1 VNIKKILF
9 CGLSAAVLG
18 LGAQS
23 ASAVATLYISDGTNT
38 VTITDGGAGD
48 ANPNAGWVTFVGNV
62 GAFSINVSTGYNDA
76 GSPLNLMDL
85 NSINTLAAGAGTLTI
100 KFSDT
105 GYAGGGTTSAHWGG
119 TLSGDGSSVTAAAF
133 YGADNLLFSETGSI
147 VAFGPFSGPSFSAD
161 GSGNIP
167 TAGPYSLTQVIT
179 ITAGRTGAAYSG
191 DFELK
196 VPEPGSLA
204 LLGFGLLG
212 LGAAR
217 RRRQ

>member
-1 VNIKKILF
+1 MNIKKILF
-9 CGLSAAVLG
+9 CGLSAAVMG
-18 LGAQS
+18 LGAQ
-23 ASAVATLYISDGTNT
+23 AAGAVATLYISDGTT
-38 VTITDGGAGD
+38 THVITDGGVGDSNASAGV
-48 ANPNAGWVTFVGNV
+48 VTFVGTIGTFN
-62 GAFSINVSTGYNDA
+62 INVSTGYNDS
-76 GSPLNLMDL
+76 GSALNLMDL
-85 NSINTLAAGAGTLTI
+85 NSINAGTAAGTLTI

-105 GYAGGGTTSAHWGG
+105 GYTGGGTTSAHWGG
-119 TLSGDGSSVTAAAF
+119 TLSGAGSSVTAEAF
-133 YGADNLLFSETGSI
+133 YGADNALFTETGSI
-147 VAFGPFSGPSFSAD
+147 VAFGPFAGPSFSVD

-167 TAGPYSLTQVIT
+167 TAGPYSLTQIIT
-179 ITAGRTGAAYSG
+179 ITAGQAGVAYSG